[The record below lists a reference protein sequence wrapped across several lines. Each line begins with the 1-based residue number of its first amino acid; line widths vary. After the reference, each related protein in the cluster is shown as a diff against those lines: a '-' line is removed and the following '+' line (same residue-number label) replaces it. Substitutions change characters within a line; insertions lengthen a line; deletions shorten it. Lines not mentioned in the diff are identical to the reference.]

1 MTRSRY
7 CRLLAAAGV
16 VALLGSAAAINGAMA
31 TVPMINLAPGA
42 GSNASGSNSEVPDV
56 LNHEP
61 APSLRG
67 GSIRSVSKYHASPPY
82 GSDTRWGGQSRT
94 R

>member
-1 MTRSRY
+1 MTRLRY
-7 CRLLAAAGV
+7 RRLLAAAGV
-16 VALLGSAAAINGAMA
+16 LALLASAAPMKGAMA

-42 GSNASGSNSEVPDV
+42 GSSASGSNSEVPDV
-56 LNHEP
+56 LDHEP

-67 GSIRSVSKYHASPPY
+67 GSVRSASKYHAAPPY
-82 GSDTRWGGQSRT
+82 GSDTRSQT